1 MHLNVLHLDRT
12 LLRILSYDA
21 GLTIAIDINTVSKTQ
36 SNNKGIS
43 VHVIKLLRHTSSSL
57 YVLFIHL
64 GKLYHQQPRQSVV
77 ETRTKQEH
85 LQTLLRNGVS
95 TTTIYQTTSKPH
107 RTFHCSIPR
116 IQTNESHV
124 WEGLWKVWELPNVQS
139 NANNLILY
147 PVRHSYP
154 WHRHVTGTSLFGRL
168 RLALCAR
175 HWTVVLVGYSII
187 TRHIGKSL
195 WCITNMLG
203 MTWLMLILGPVI
215 IKRHRGRSY
224 SWWCTI

>member
-1 MHLNVLHLDRT
+1 VHLNVLHLDRT

-124 WEGLWKVWELPNVQS
+124 WEGLWKVWELPIGNVCQMS
-139 NANNLILY
+139 SQTPTIWYYILCDILI
-147 PVRHSYP
+147 RH
-154 WHRHVTGTSLFGRL
+154 TDMLQ
-168 RLALCAR
+168 AR
-175 HWTVVLVGYSII
+175 HCSDV
-187 TRHIGKSL
+187 
-195 WCITNMLG
+195 
-203 MTWLMLILGPVI
+203 
-215 IKRHRGRSY
+215 
-224 SWWCTI
+224 